1 MKITN
6 DVVLQATHQLFQN
19 MFDYDDVGLL
29 VTTSENNLLSFIEDQ
44 KYVPQLNNNN
54 SIKGIFCTQ
63 EIASSGLIRAD
74 IDLIVVD
81 EPKWF
86 FFSIVD
92 YLAKNQER
100 QTTIIDSSSEISSQA
115 YISPVGVKIGK
126 NCQIDPNV
134 TILSD
139 VTIGDNVI
147 IVTTHKG
154 LPDIRDILA

>member
-6 DVVLQATHQLFQN
+6 DVVLHATHQLLQN
-19 MFDYDDVGLL
+19 IFDYDEVGLL
-29 VTTSENNLLSFIEDQ
+29 VTTSENKLLSFIEDR
-44 KYVPQLNNNN
+44 KYVAQLNNN

-74 IDLIVVD
+74 IDLIIVD

-100 QTTIIDSSSEISSQA
+100 QSTIIDSSSDISPLA
-115 YISPVGVKIGK
+115 YISPLGVKIGK
-126 NCQIDPNV
+126 NCKIDPNV

-139 VTIGDNVI
+139 VCLLYTS
-147 IVTTHKG
+147 
-154 LPDIRDILA
+154 PSPRD